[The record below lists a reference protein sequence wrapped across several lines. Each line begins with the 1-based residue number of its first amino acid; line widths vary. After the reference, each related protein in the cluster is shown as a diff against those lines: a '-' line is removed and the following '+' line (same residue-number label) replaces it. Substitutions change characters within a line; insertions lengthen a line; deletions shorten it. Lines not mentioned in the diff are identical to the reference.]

1 VDKLKNVCHI
11 EIEFTRNSLE
21 RGRETFS
28 TELEIDPVRKGI
40 AAAHPEEERG
50 SQQRNKEIHGS
61 NVIMQA
67 KYYRF
72 LTITF
77 VLLAAM
83 LAGCGSKIQT
93 VFLQPNYNELKWQV
107 EEFTVKT
114 GAQVKLVMDNIASG
128 LTNVMS
134 HNAVILARRDTKE
147 ARDTLIE
154 EVGKAA
160 TEVGEAKEFF
170 PENHPGIILRTPLAA
185 PGQKT
190 EIIFTAPAP
199 GDYPYICTFAGH
211 WKTMRGVMH
220 VVE

>member
-1 VDKLKNVCHI
+1 MK
-11 EIEFTRNSLE
+11 S
-21 RGRETFS
+21 
-28 TELEIDPVRKGI
+28 
-40 AAAHPEEERG
+40 
-50 SQQRNKEIHGS
+50 
-61 NVIMQA
+61 
-67 KYYRF
+67 KYYG
-72 LTITF
+72 LIVMAC
-77 VLLAAM
+77 VLLAAAI
-83 LAGCGSKIQT
+83 AGCGNKIQT

-114 GAQVKLVMDNIASG
+114 GSQVKLVMDNIASG

-134 HNAVILARRDTKE
+134 HNAVILAKRDTEE
-147 ARDTLIE
+147 ARDALIE

-160 TEVGEAKEFF
+160 TEVGEANEFF
-170 PENHPGIILRTPLAA
+170 PENHQGIILRTPLAA

-211 WKTMRGVMH
+211 WKTMRGIMH